1 MGLDVYLY
9 TRAQAAANARHDEAS
24 EAFYERED
32 WPSEQERDKARAALP
47 AYECQT
53 DVPSER
59 HPGHLFNRRY
69 LRSSYNNSGFNGAVP
84 EMVGADHGLY
94 WIFEPVK
101 PADEYEVELTEASI
115 PALEE
120 AKARALQVAEELRV
134 CDPLRT
140 TDVSAFLGS
149 QEHLWQ
155 DLPTEGQV
163 LAWYREERERN
174 GDRHPDGGYSNAKG
188 AVFGFKK
195 GMEVLAATVG
205 RDVIGRPAAILVF
218 RLGDEAKQSYI
229 ASAEI
234 TAEFCDEAIALI
246 RKDGSCSM
254 HWSG

>member
-9 TRAQAAANARHDEAS
+9 TRQQAEANGRYEEAVN
-24 EAFYERED
+24 AFYERED
-32 WPSEQERDKARAALP
+32 WPSEERDKARAALP
-47 AYECQT
+47 AYESRT
-53 DVPSER
+53 NVPSEK
-59 HPGHLFNRRY
+59 HPDHLFNRRY
-69 LRSSYNNSGFNGAVP
+69 LRSSYNGSGFDAAVP

-94 WIFEPVK
+94 WIFEPVRL
-101 PADEYEVELTEASI
+101 DDDYEIELTEADI
-115 PALEE
+115 PGLET
-120 AKARALQVAEELRV
+120 AKARALTVADELRA

-140 TDVSAFLGS
+140 CEASAFFGS
-149 QEHLWQ
+149 QEHMWS
-155 DLPTEGQV
+155 DLPTEEQV

-174 GDRHPDGGYSNAKG
+174 SERDDFDGGYSNAKG
-188 AVFGFKK
+188 MVFGFKK

-205 RDVIGRPAAILVF
+205 KNIIGQPAAILVF
-218 RLGDEAKQSYI
+218 RLGDEAKQSYV